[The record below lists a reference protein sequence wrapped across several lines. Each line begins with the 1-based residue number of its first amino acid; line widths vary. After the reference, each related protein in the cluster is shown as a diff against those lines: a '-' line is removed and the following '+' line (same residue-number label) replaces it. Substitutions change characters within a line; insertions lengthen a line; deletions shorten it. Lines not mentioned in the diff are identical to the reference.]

1 MNIKI
6 FLINAIILF
15 SLFRENFCEN
25 EKTCEENDEYKILYD
40 DCFLKEE
47 GDKNFEFKLN
57 EKIIEYIKN
66 NRMITYPRNQFLG
79 SFQGNFLHFI
89 SVIYNKHLPLYFT
102 FDQILYPYI
111 EITENIIQKIIEKGI
126 YDIFYNF
133 LKNILNYLNVNNKVY
148 VQDLFI
154 YFGIG
159 FKLLEPNYKSKK
171 DEQINKIIENI
182 LNFDKKE
189 NNASNTNDNYFN
201 FVLFEYERT
210 INKINFIKI
219 NPLCGTSINSK
230 RLFHC
235 ITFFQNFIFNIRNE
249 LFIIYQI
256 GEIISKS
263 GQNETFKELKAY
275 FKYIFNEEENILN
288 PLEICEYINTHYPN
302 KNKTKDE
309 LNFNLYY
316 KIKDDIIKNRT
327 FDFMSQFKFNNEKE
341 ETEFNYQIKSKI
353 SLFSYSYN
361 IKDWINYKLLDMNKM
376 RLFPSF
382 YEYITLVHH
391 GNKMKKLI
399 RNRYN
404 YMENKTEKNNKGKM
418 IKFRD
423 GINMEMEFNEVNNI
437 LNQSMINEKEKWE
450 NSYEN
455 SFNYLLNIIGCSNDK
470 TEDKN
475 NLWFESKIF
484 NTLIGS
490 YLHFKK
496 DILLFE
502 QTTLVSDGENGSLID
517 VYFEDN
523 LEFYQEIKKL
533 TLLFQEYSLKI
544 INQIKS
550 PEIKEELELYI
561 KHQLNRLFISYE
573 NIIKAIKYQNE
584 LNKNNNEERNDIIKN
599 LFYYNKEKK
608 IYEGWYVD
616 LYKINNDTEINY
628 NLKIYAYNY
637 HISKP
642 IKELN
647 FTGAMVYGAMNL
659 PEFGVIGVKDKINK
673 TIKLYILSF
682 YSGNEYPH
690 GLTDKIDFKS
700 LKRLI
705 IRGKI

>member
-1 MNIKI
+1 MYIKS
-6 FLINAIILF
+6 FLINAILLF
-15 SLFRENFCEN
+15 CLFKQNFCEK
-25 EKTCEENDEYKILYD
+25 EKTCEENDDYKIIYG

-47 GDKNFEFKLN
+47 SDKNFEFKLN
-57 EKIIEYIKN
+57 EKIIEYIKT

-89 SVIYNKHLPLYFT
+89 SVVYNKQLPLYFT
-102 FDQILYPYI
+102 YDQILYPYI

-126 YDIFYNF
+126 YNIFYDF
-133 LKNILNYLNVNNKVY
+133 LKNILNYLNDNNKTY
-148 VQDLFI
+148 DEDLFI

-159 FKLLEPNYKSKK
+159 FKLLEPNFKSEK

-182 LNFDKKE
+182 LSLNNNT
-189 NNASNTNDNYFN
+189 NNANNTNNNYYN
-201 FVLFEYERT
+201 FILFEYERN

-219 NPLCGTSINSK
+219 NPLFGTSINSK

-263 GQNETFKELKAY
+263 GQRETFKELKSY
-275 FKYIFNEEENILN
+275 FKYIFNEEENMLN
-288 PLEICEYINTHYPN
+288 TLEIYDYININYQN

-309 LNFNLYY
+309 INFNLYY
-316 KIKDDIIKNRT
+316 KIKDDIMKNRT
-327 FDFMSQFKFNNEKE
+327 FNFMSQFKFNNEKE

-353 SLFSYSYN
+353 SLFSYSYD
-361 IKDWINYKLLDMNKM
+361 IKDWINYKLLDINKK

-399 RNRYN
+399 MNRYN
-404 YMENKTEKNNKGKM
+404 YMEENKTMKNKGKM

-423 GINMEMEFNEVNNI
+423 GVNMEMEFNEINSI
-437 LNQSMINEKEKWE
+437 LNKSMINEKDNWE

-455 SFNYLLNIIGCSNDK
+455 SFNYLLNIIGRSIDK
-470 TEDKN
+470 SEDKN
-475 NLWFESKIF
+475 NLWLESKIF

-517 VYFEDN
+517 VYFEDD
-523 LEFYQEIKKL
+523 LDFYKEIKNI
-533 TLLFQEYSLKI
+533 TLLFQKYSLNI

-550 PEIKEELELYI
+550 PEIKGELENYI
-561 KHQLNRLFISYE
+561 HNQLNKLFVSFE
-573 NIIKAIKYQNE
+573 NIIKAIKYQKE
-584 LNKNNNEERNDIIKN
+584 LNNNNEERSEIIKK

-608 IYEGWYVD
+608 SYEGWYVD

-642 IKELN
+642 IPELN

>member
-1 MNIKI
+1 MYIKS
-6 FLINAIILF
+6 FLINAILLF
-15 SLFRENFCEN
+15 CLFKQNFCEK
-25 EKTCEENDEYKILYD
+25 EKTCEENDDYKIIYG

-47 GDKNFEFKLN
+47 SDKNFEFKLN
-57 EKIIEYIKN
+57 EKIIEYIKT

-89 SVIYNKHLPLYFT
+89 SVVYNKQLPLYFT
-102 FDQILYPYI
+102 YDQILYPYI
-111 EITENIIQKIIEKGI
+111 EITENIIKKIIEKGI
-126 YDIFYNF
+126 YNIFYNF
-133 LKNILNYLNVNNKVY
+133 LKNILNYLNDNNKAY
-148 VQDLFI
+148 DEDLFI

-159 FKLLEPNYKSKK
+159 FKLLEPNYKNEK

-182 LNFDKKE
+182 LNI
-189 NNASNTNDNYFN
+189 NNNTNNTNNNYYN
-201 FVLFEYERT
+201 FILFEYERN

-219 NPLCGTSINSK
+219 NPLFGTSINSK

-263 GQNETFKELKAY
+263 GQRETFKELKIY
-275 FKYIFNEEENILN
+275 FKYIFNEEENMLN
-288 PLEICEYINTHYPN
+288 PLEIYDYINNNYQN

-309 LNFNLYY
+309 INFNLYY
-316 KIKDDIIKNRT
+316 KIKDDIMKNRT
-327 FDFMSQFKFNNEKE
+327 FNFMSQFKFNNEKE
-341 ETEFNYQIKSKI
+341 EVEFNYQIRSKI
-353 SLFSYSYN
+353 SLFSYSYD
-361 IKDWINYKLLDMNKM
+361 IKDWINYKLLDINKK

-399 RNRYN
+399 MNRYN
-404 YMENKTEKNNKGKM
+404 YMEENKTMKNKGKM

-423 GINMEMEFNEVNNI
+423 GVNMEMEFNEINSI
-437 LNQSMINEKEKWE
+437 LNKSMINEKDNWE

-455 SFNYLLNIIGCSNDK
+455 SFNYLLNIIGHSIDK
-470 TEDKN
+470 SEDKN
-475 NLWFESKIF
+475 NLWLESKIF

-523 LEFYQEIKKL
+523 LDFYKEIKNI
-533 TLLFQEYSLKI
+533 TLLFQKYSLNI

-550 PEIKEELELYI
+550 PEIKEELGNYI
-561 KHQLNRLFISYE
+561 HNQLNKLFVSFE
-573 NIIKAIKYQNE
+573 NIIKAIKYQKE
-584 LNKNNNEERNDIIKN
+584 LNNNNEERSEIIKK

-608 IYEGWYVD
+608 SYEGWYVD

-642 IKELN
+642 IPELN

>member
-1 MNIKI
+1 MYIKS
-6 FLINAIILF
+6 FLINAILLF
-15 SLFRENFCEN
+15 CLFKQNFCEK
-25 EKTCEENDEYKILYD
+25 EKTCEENDDYKIIYG

-47 GDKNFEFKLN
+47 SDKNFEFKLN
-57 EKIIEYIKN
+57 EKIIEYIKT

-89 SVIYNKHLPLYFT
+89 SVVYNKQLPLYFT
-102 FDQILYPYI
+102 YDQILYPYI

-126 YDIFYNF
+126 YNIFYDF
-133 LKNILNYLNVNNKVY
+133 LKSILNYLNDNNKTY
-148 VQDLFI
+148 DEDLFI

-159 FKLLEPNYKSKK
+159 FKLLEPNFKSEK

-182 LNFDKKE
+182 LSLNNNT
-189 NNASNTNDNYFN
+189 NNANNTNNNYYN
-201 FVLFEYERT
+201 FILFEYERN

-219 NPLCGTSINSK
+219 NPLFGTSINSK

-263 GQNETFKELKAY
+263 GQRETFKELKIY
-275 FKYIFNEEENILN
+275 FKYIFNEEENMLN
-288 PLEICEYINTHYPN
+288 PLEIYDYININYQN

-309 LNFNLYY
+309 INFNLYY
-316 KIKDDIIKNRT
+316 KIKDDIMKNRT
-327 FDFMSQFKFNNEKE
+327 FNFMSQFKFNNEKE
-341 ETEFNYQIKSKI
+341 EVEFNYQIRSKI
-353 SLFSYSYN
+353 SLFSYSYD
-361 IKDWINYKLLDMNKM
+361 IKDWINYKLLDINKK

-399 RNRYN
+399 MNRYN
-404 YMENKTEKNNKGKM
+404 YMEENTTMKNKGKM

-423 GINMEMEFNEVNNI
+423 GVNMEMEFNEINSI
-437 LNQSMINEKEKWE
+437 LNKSMINEKDNWE

-455 SFNYLLNIIGCSNDK
+455 SFNYLLNIIGHSIDK
-470 TEDKN
+470 SEDKN
-475 NLWFESKIF
+475 NLWLESKIF

-517 VYFEDN
+517 VYFEDD
-523 LEFYQEIKKL
+523 LDFYKEIKNI
-533 TLLFQEYSLKI
+533 TLLFQKYSLNI

-550 PEIKEELELYI
+550 LEIKEELGNYI
-561 KHQLNRLFISYE
+561 HNQLNKLFVSFE
-573 NIIKAIKYQNE
+573 NIIKAIKYQKE
-584 LNKNNNEERNDIIKN
+584 LNNNNEERSEIIKK

-608 IYEGWYVD
+608 SYEGWYVD

-642 IKELN
+642 IPELN

>member
-1 MNIKI
+1 MNIKL
-6 FLINAIILF
+6 FLINAVILF
-15 SLFRENFCEN
+15 SLFIPNFCDK
-25 EKTCEENDEYKILYD
+25 EKTCEENDDYKILYD
-40 DCFLKEE
+40 DSFLKEE

-57 EKIIEYIKN
+57 EKIIEYIKT

-89 SVIYNKHLPLYFT
+89 SVIYNKRLPLYFT
-102 FDQILYPYI
+102 YDQILYPYI
-111 EITENIIQKIIEKGI
+111 EITENIIQKIIENGI
-126 YDIFYNF
+126 YNIFYNF
-133 LKNILNYLNVNNKVY
+133 LKNILNYLNHNNKANEE
-148 VQDLFI
+148 DLFI

-159 FKLLEPNYKSKK
+159 FKLLEPNYKNEK

-182 LNFDKKE
+182 LSIDNKQ
-189 NNASNTNDNYFN
+189 NNAKNTNINNYFN
-201 FVLFEYERT
+201 FILFEYERN

-219 NPLCGTSINSK
+219 NSLFGTSINSK

-263 GQNETFKELKAY
+263 GQRETFKELKIY
-275 FKYIFNEEENILN
+275 FKYIFNEEENMLN
-288 PLEICEYINTHYPN
+288 PLEIYEYINNNYQN

-316 KIKDDIIKNRT
+316 KIKDDIMKNRT
-327 FDFMSQFKFNNEKE
+327 FNFMSQFKFNNEKE
-341 ETEFNYQIKSKI
+341 EAEFNYQIKSKI
-353 SLFSYSYN
+353 SLFSYSYD
-361 IKDWINYKLLDMNKM
+361 IKDWVNYKLLDINKK

-391 GNKMKKLI
+391 GKKMKKLI
-399 RNRYN
+399 MNRYN
-404 YMENKTEKNNKGKM
+404 YMENKTMKNKGKM

-423 GINMEMEFNEVNNI
+423 GVNMEMEFNEINNI
-437 LNQSMINEKEKWE
+437 LNQSIFNEKDKWE

-455 SFNYLLNIIGCSNDK
+455 SFNYLLNLIGRSNDK
-470 TEDKN
+470 SEEKN
-475 NLWFESKIF
+475 NLWLESKIF

-490 YLHFKK
+490 YVHFKK

-502 QTTLVSDGENGSLID
+502 QTTLVSEGENGSLID

-523 LEFYQEIKKL
+523 LDFYQEIKNI
-533 TLLFQEYSLKI
+533 TLLFQKYSLNI

-550 PEIKEELELYI
+550 PEMKEELEKYI
-561 KHQLNRLFISYE
+561 HYQLNKLFISYE
-573 NIIKAIKYQNE
+573 NIIKAINYQNE
-584 LNKNNNEERNDIIKN
+584 LNNHKEERNEIIKK

-608 IYEGWYVD
+608 TYEGWYVD

-642 IKELN
+642 IPELN

-673 TIKLYILSF
+673 AIKLYILSF